1 MKTGLVKYA
10 ADETL
15 FNYKTIKFFD
25 PAPPK
30 YIYIHCPQLVSAN
43 YISLDKDKQLLN
55 TYNIVSCFVNNS
67 SPN

>member
-1 MKTGLVKYA
+1 MFFSPINASNDTTYYGVNKMKTGLVKYA

-30 YIYIHCPQLVSAN
+30 YIYIHCP
-43 YISLDKDKQLLN
+43 
-55 TYNIVSCFVNNS
+55 
-67 SPN
+67 